1 MGASSRSSS
10 LMEAA
15 RCQTNG
21 MQKKRVNRKR
31 VLRMMRKHGLLAAVE
46 TSVEDD
52 LSDTMA
58 SCSNIPNGMA
68 SLNRS
73 VPLP

>member
-1 MGASSRSSS
+1 MIW
-10 LMEAA
+10 
-15 RCQTNG
+15 
-21 MQKKRVNRKR
+21 
-31 VLRMMRKHGLLAAVE
+31 KHGLLAAVE

-73 VPLP
+73 VPLPQPSFFHADGHAPERRVDLGPTH